1 MIKFNKSSIDFP
13 NPRPCPFAKK
23 AISTRHDAFL
33 TADLEIPYEQQ
44 DEVTLPELQIYHSR
58 RTDGTINYY
67 TQGQYHFV
75 DHIVANLKLVCDD
88 YDRRGIEYYLF
99 CDVNYLDS
107 DCEFDYVLWVPNE
120 PHMNSLIK
128 GSPKVEE
135 VA

>member
-23 AISTRHDAFL
+23 AINTIHDAFL

-44 DEVTLPELQIYHSR
+44 DEVTLPELQIYHHR
-58 RTDGTINYY
+58 CTDNTIDYY
-67 TQGQYHFV
+67 AQGQYHFV

-107 DCEFDYVLWVPNE
+107 DCDYVLWVPNE